1 MIEFGIFAKTFSGT
15 EPATVLGAVRRAGY
29 RTAQY
34 NMACSGLPS
43 MPDEIPPGVV
53 KAVASAAQ
61 KAGVRIAAI
70 SATYNMIHTDPE
82 ARRRGHASLGIIAAA
97 ASAMGTRLLTLCTGT
112 RDPDDQWRGHPDNG
126 SPEAWRDLLES
137 MEVALQIAERHDVLL
152 GIEPEQ
158 ANVVD
163 SAARARLLI
172 DELESPR
179 VRIVFDPANLIEGEP
194 AEGRRRV
201 VSAGIEM
208 LGDRMAMAHAKDRL
222 ANGRVVAAGRGV
234 IDFPH
239 YIECLR
245 GIGFSGPLVAHGL
258 SAAEAPGVATALCAL
273 LDTAS

>member
-1 MIEFGIFAKTFSGT
+1 LIEFGIFAKTFSGT

-34 NMACSGLPS
+34 NMACSGLAS
-43 MPDEIPPGVV
+43 MPDEIPPDAVE
-53 KAVASAAQ
+53 AVASAAQ
-61 KAGVRIAAI
+61 EAGVRIAAI
-70 SATYNMIHTDPE
+70 SATYNMIHPDTE
-82 ARRRGHASLGIIAAA
+82 ARRRGHASLAVIAAA

-137 MEVALQIAERHDVLL
+137 MEIAVEIAERHDVLL

-163 SAARARLLI
+163 SAARAQLLI
-172 DELESPR
+172 DELQSLR
-179 VRIVFDPANLIEGEP
+179 VRIVFDPANLIEEES
-194 AEGRRRV
+194 AEARRRV
-201 VSAGIEM
+201 VSDGIEM

-222 ANGRVVAAGRGV
+222 ADGRVVAAGHGI

-239 YIECLR
+239 YVHCLR
-245 GIGFSGPLVAHGL
+245 GVGFDGPLVAHGL
-258 SAAEAPGVATALCAL
+258 STAEAPNVATALRAW
-273 LDTAS
+273 LDAA